1 MKNRQMEKKSFKR
14 KISGMLVFFLICTA
28 LTGCTEGNHTPE
40 SNLNKEQESPV
51 NPETVVGQKTPTDS
65 ENQTSTVKVLAVPE
79 YPVKQY
85 KTEEE
90 EWEDRKNFWVRDEF
104 ADALKDFSYETA
116 CELLMGE
123 TENSFYSPAS
133 LYFALAAATSG
144 AKGNTQQQLLDLLG
158 YETEKQLAE
167 DCCHGFQCLYQDKEL
182 YKLQIASSLW
192 ANQGLTINRDYLDH
206 VRDTYFME
214 AYQGDFSTA
223 DMSHAMA
230 NWVSEHTKGLIQP
243 SIVLDANQVLSLI
256 NTIYYYDEWQ
266 DQFDKNLTKEG
277 IFSCGNGEEV
287 TCDFM
292 NRTMGSHGFYRGE
305 NFTVSYL
312 NTKNGHVRILL
323 PDKGV
328 DIREFLESPKT
339 LKDALEGSTVIGEVV
354 WKIPK
359 FSYSSSYKLTDM
371 LKKLGVTDAFS
382 SEQAD
387 FTEMTQEP
395 AWIDKVSQDTHIAI
409 DENGIE
415 AVAFTVIDWAGAA
428 IPQGRADMVLDRPFL
443 YMIESSD
450 CVLFVGICEDPTGR
464 VTDPGKVMERKAEKE
479 PGGITEEKDE
489 LEIENIVQTDTVLE
503 SPPNLQLSD
512 SLSSTFNTFSVSPSN
527 YNWTYKKE
535 SDEMVNII
543 ACGRHPLDVNIEQI
557 EALKVS
563 HYNGIEGAFYACNFE
578 ALPDRITVTEYD
590 SSEIGTTQKVQE
602 ITTEY
607 EDSSFVNLKPEKVY
621 YITAWWEQDFLES
634 RGFYGQASYQ
644 VLTD

>member
-1 MKNRQMEKKSFKR
+1 MEKKSFKR
-14 KISGMLVFFLICTA
+14 KISGMLVCFLICTT
-28 LTGCTEGNHTPE
+28 LTGCTQGNHTPE
-40 SNLNKEQESPV
+40 SNLNKEPESSV
-51 NPETVVGQKTPTDS
+51 NPETVVGQKKPTDS

-116 CELLMGE
+116 CELLRGE

-144 AKGNTQQQLLDLLG
+144 ARGTTQQQLLDLLG
-158 YETEKQLAE
+158 YEMEKQLAE

-192 ANQGLTINRDYLDH
+192 ANQGLTLNRDYLDH

-214 AYQGDFSTA
+214 VYQGDFSTK
-223 DMSHAMA
+223 DMSQAMA

-243 SIVLDANQVLSLI
+243 PIVLDANQVLSLI

-277 IFSCGNGEEV
+277 IFTCGNGEEV

-292 NRTMGSHGFYRGE
+292 NQTMGSHGFYRGE
-305 NFTVSYL
+305 NYTVSYL
-312 NTKNGHVRILL
+312 NTKNGHVKILL

-339 LKDALEGSTVIGEVV
+339 LKDALEGSAIMGEVI
-354 WKIPK
+354 WQIPK

-387 FTEMTQEP
+387 FTEMTQQP
-395 AWIDKVSQDTHIAI
+395 AWIDRVSQDTHIAI

-415 AVAFTVIDWAGAA
+415 AAAFTVIDWAGAA

-450 CVLFVGICEDPTGR
+450 CVLFVGICEDPTGQVR
-464 VTDPGKVMERKAEKE
+464 DSGKVTERKTVKE
-479 PGGITEEKDE
+479 SGGITEEKE
-489 LEIENIVQTDTVLE
+489 EQEIENMVQTDTVLQ

-512 SLSSTFNTFSVSPSN
+512 ALSSTFNTFSVSPGN
-527 YNWTYKKE
+527 YNWAYKND

-543 ACGRHPLDVNIEQI
+543 ACGSHPLDLNVEQV
-557 EALKVS
+557 EALKIS
-563 HYNGIEGAFYACNFE
+563 HYNGIEGAFYVCNFE

-590 SSEIGTTQKVQE
+590 SWEIETTQKVQE

-607 EDSSFVNLKPEKVY
+607 EDSSFINLKPEKVY